1 MTGVMEWLTK
11 VRKLDE
17 GRLQAMGVK
26 PVQHPSLGQA
36 VAFAYQRNGKP
47 YGAKFRTVDKKFSS
61 SVGVTRGLYNEDDLG
76 RLFDL
81 PVVICEGEID
91 CLSVM
96 QAGFERAVSVPDGWT
111 AQGNKTE
118 ALVAA
123 EDLLRKSPYVIVAG
137 DTDEAGESLPRV
149 IANILKGH
157 DVRRA
162 KWPDGCKDPN
172 DVLMRFGE
180 GALAA
185 CLNAATRIDPPG
197 GHITGFSDL
206 PPLSDRRV
214 LRIGENPFDWAV
226 ALELGAMSVWTGTP
240 GSGKS
245 TFLTWAA
252 ERISVSEDIRVGIMA
267 FETHPHTIRD
277 QLSLIRTGRTFASLD
292 ADERQRLLVHLD
304 ARFRL
309 VHVTMD
315 DQTEQ
320 HLAWLE
326 TMVSTLALRDG
337 CKLIIVDPWN
347 ELEHLPEKGESMTQ
361 YVNFATKFI
370 RQMAERLEVHI
381 ALVAHPRKMPTE
393 GFQRAPTGYDIADSS
408 AFFNKPS
415 LGLTVHQATAKDMD
429 GNEETWVQLHVWKV
443 RNSMLYRVNKGK
455 IDLDFN
461 QATQSYSRRQ
471 TSRRIESE
479 AT

>member
-1 MTGVMEWLTK
+1 MTDVMEWLK
-11 VRKLDE
+11 QVRKLDE
-17 GRLQAMGVK
+17 GLLLAMGVK
-26 PVQHPSLGQA
+26 AVQHPSLGQA

-47 YGAKFRTVDKKFSS
+47 YGAKFRTVEKRFSS

-96 QAGFERAVSVPDGWT
+96 QSGFERAVSVPDGWT
-111 AQGNKTE
+111 AQGNKIE

-123 EDLLRKSPYVIVAG
+123 EDLLRKSPFVIVAG
-137 DTDEAGESLPRV
+137 DADEAGESLPRV

-172 DVLMRFGE
+172 DVLVKHGE
-180 GALAA
+180 GALAT

-277 QLSLIRTGRTFASLD
+277 QLSLIRTGRDFASLD
-292 ADERQRLLVHLD
+292 GESRQRLLAHLD
-304 ARFRL
+304 AKFRL
-309 VHVTMD
+309 VHVTME
-315 DQTEQ
+315 DQAEQ

-326 TMVSTLALRDG
+326 TMVSTLALRDQ

-381 ALVAHPRKMPTE
+381 ALVAHPKKMPTE
-393 GFQRAPTGYDIADSS
+393 GHPRAPTGYDIADSA

-415 LGLTVHQATAKDMD
+415 LGLTVHQETRKDDD
-429 GNEETWVQLHVWKV
+429 GNETSWVDLHVWKV
-443 RNSMLYRVNKGK
+443 RNTRLYKINKGK
-455 IDLDFN
+455 ISLTFDQERMRYLRRRDDRQQG
-461 QATQSYSRRQ
+461 QA
-471 TSRRIESE
+471 
-479 AT
+479 

>member
-1 MTGVMEWLTK
+1 MDAMEWLK
-11 VRKLDE
+11 SVRKLDAGLLE
-17 GRLQAMGVK
+17 AMGVK
-26 PVQHPSLGQA
+26 AVQHPALGEA
-36 VAFAYQRNGKP
+36 VAFPYQRGGKP
-47 YGAKFRTVDKKFSS
+47 YAAKFRTTDKKFRSS
-61 SVGVTRGLYNEDDLG
+61 EGVSRGLFNEDDLG

-96 QAGFERAVSVPDGWT
+96 QSGFERAVSVPDGWT

-118 ALVAA
+118 ALSAA
-123 EDLLRKSPYVIVAG
+123 EDLLRRSPFVIVAA
-137 DTDEAGESLPRV
+137 DADEAGESLPRAV
-149 IANILKGH
+149 ANILRGH
-157 DVRRA
+157 DVRWA
-162 KWPDGCKDPN
+162 KWPGGCKDPN
-172 DVLMRFGE
+172 DVLVRFGE
-180 GALAA
+180 GALAT
-185 CLNAATRIDPPG
+185 CLNNATRIDPPG
-197 GHITGFSDL
+197 GLITGFSDL

-252 ERISVSEDIRVGIMA
+252 ERISVSEDIRVGMLA

-277 QLSLIRTGRTFASLD
+277 QLSLIRTGCEFGALD
-292 ADERQRLLVHLD
+292 REPQQRLLAHLD
-304 ARFRL
+304 AKFRL

-326 TMVSTLALRDG
+326 TMVSTLALRDH
-337 CKLIIVDPWN
+337 CKLIIIDPWN

-381 ALVAHPRKMPTE
+381 ALVAHPKKMSTE
-393 GFQRAPTGYDIADSS
+393 GKPRAPTGYDVADSA

-415 LGLTVHQATAKDMD
+415 LGLTVHQETRTDEE
-429 GNEETWVQLHVWKV
+429 GNEVSWVDLHVWKV
-443 RNSMLYRVNKGK
+443 RNTRLYRVNKGK
-455 IDLDFN
+455 ISMTFDADRMRYL
-461 QATQSYSRRQ
+461 RRQ
-471 TSRRIESE
+471 DDRHS
-479 AT
+479 A

>member
-1 MTGVMEWLTK
+1 MTDVMTWLTK
-11 VRKLDE
+11 VRKLDD
-17 GRLQAMGVK
+17 GLLQAMGVK
-26 PVQHPSLGQA
+26 AVQHPSLGQA

-47 YGAKFRTVDKKFSS
+47 YGAKFRTADKKFSS
-61 SVGVTRGLYNEDDLG
+61 SAGVTRGLYNEDDLG

-123 EDLLRKSPYVIVAG
+123 EDLLRKSPFVIVAG
-137 DTDEAGESLPRV
+137 DADEAGESLPRV

-162 KWPDGCKDPN
+162 KWTDGCKDPN

-252 ERISVSEDIRVGIMA
+252 ERISVAEDIRVGIMA

-277 QLSLIRTGRTFASLD
+277 QMSLIRTGREFAALD
-292 ADERQRLLVHLD
+292 GETRQRLLAHLD
-304 ARFRL
+304 AKFRL
-309 VHVTMD
+309 VHVTME
-315 DQTEQ
+315 DQAEQ

-326 TMVSTLALRDG
+326 TMVSTLALRDQ

-381 ALVAHPRKMPTE
+381 ALVAHPKKMPTE
-393 GFQRAPTGYDIADSS
+393 GRPRPPTGYDIADSA

-415 LGLTVHQATAKDMD
+415 LGLTVHQETRDNGD
-429 GNEETWVQLHVWKV
+429 GDEESWVDLHVWKV
-443 RNSMLYRVNKGK
+443 RNTRLYKVEKGK
-455 IDLDFN
+455 ISLTFDRDRM
-461 QATQSYSRRQ
+461 SYVRRG
-471 TSRRIESE
+471 
-479 AT
+479 AA

>member
-1 MTGVMEWLTK
+1 MTDVMEWLTK
-11 VRKLDE
+11 VRKLD
-17 GRLQAMGVK
+17 GGLLDAMGVK
-26 PVQHPSLGQA
+26 PVQHPALGQA

-47 YGAKFRTVDKKFSS
+47 YAAKFRTADKKFSS
-61 SVGVTRGLYNEDDLG
+61 SSGVTRGLYNEDDLR
-76 RLFDL
+76 RLDDL
-81 PVVICEGEID
+81 PIVICEGEID

-96 QAGFERAVSVPDGWT
+96 QSGFERAVSVPDGWT

-118 ALVAA
+118 CLVSV
-123 EDLLRKSPYVIVAG
+123 EDLLRKSPFVIVAA
-137 DTDEAGESLPRV
+137 DSDEAGESLPRAV
-149 IANILKGH
+149 ANILKGH
-157 DVRRA
+157 DVRWA
-162 KWPDGCKDPN
+162 KWPEGCKDPN
-172 DVLMRFGE
+172 DVLMRLGE
-180 GALAA
+180 GALAS
-185 CLNAATRIDPPG
+185 CLNGAVRIDPPG
-197 GHITGFSDL
+197 GLITGFSDL

-214 LRIGENPFDWAV
+214 LRIGQNPFDWAV
-226 ALELGAMSVWTGTP
+226 ALEVGAMSVWTGTP

-252 ERISVSEDIRVGIMA
+252 ERISVAEDIRVGMLA

-277 QLSLIRTGRTFASLD
+277 QLSLIRTGRTFADLD
-292 ADERQRLLVHLD
+292 APTRQKLLAHLD
-304 ARFRL
+304 AKFRL

-326 TMVSTLALRDG
+326 TMVSTLALRDR
-337 CKLIIVDPWN
+337 CKLIIIDPWN

-393 GFQRAPTGYDIADSS
+393 GKPRPPTGYDIADSS

-415 LGLTVHQATAKDMD
+415 LGLTVHQ
-429 GNEETWVQLHVWKV
+429 ETRKNDEGETDSWVELHVWKV
-443 RNSMLYRVNKGK
+443 RNAMLYRVNKGA
-455 IDLDFN
+455 IVSLDFN
-461 QATQSYSRRQ
+461 QTTQTYTRRTKQ
-471 TSRRIESE
+471 GQ
-479 AT
+479 A

>member
-1 MTGVMEWLTK
+1 MDVMEWLK
-11 VRKLDE
+11 SVRKLDAGLLE
-17 GRLQAMGVK
+17 AMGVRA
-26 PVQHPSLGQA
+26 VQHPALGEA
-36 VAFAYQRNGKP
+36 VAFAYQRGGKS
-47 YGAKFRTVDKKFSS
+47 YAAKFRTQDKRFRSS
-61 SVGVTRGLYNEDDLG
+61 EGVTRGLYNEDDLG
-76 RLFDL
+76 RLTDL

-111 AQGNKTE
+111 AQGNKIE
-118 ALVAA
+118 CLAVA
-123 EDLLRKSPYVIVAG
+123 EDLLRKSPFVIVAA
-137 DTDEAGESLPRV
+137 DADEAGESLPRAV
-149 IANILKGH
+149 ANVLKGH
-157 DVRRA
+157 DVRWA
-162 KWPDGCKDPN
+162 KWPEGCKDPN
-172 DVLMRFGE
+172 DVLVKHGE
-180 GALAA
+180 GALAS

-197 GHITGFSDL
+197 GLITGFSDL

-226 ALELGAMSVWTGTP
+226 ALEIGAMSVWTGIP

-252 ERISVSEDIRVGIMA
+252 ERISVAEDIRVGIMA

-277 QLSLIRTGRTFASLD
+277 QLSLIRTGRDFASLD
-292 ADERQRLLVHLD
+292 GETRKRLLEHLD
-304 ARFRL
+304 ARFRM

-315 DQTEQ
+315 DHAQQ

-337 CKLIIVDPWN
+337 CKLIIIDPWN

-381 ALVAHPRKMPTE
+381 ALVAHPKKMTTE
-393 GFQRAPTGYDIADSS
+393 GKPRAPTGYDIADSA

-415 LGLTVHQATAKDMD
+415 LGLTVHQETRIEDD
-429 GNEETWVQLHVWKV
+429 GSETVWVDLHVWKV
-443 RNSMLYRVNKGK
+443 RNTRLYGINKGK
-455 IDLDFN
+455 ISMSFD
-461 QATQSYSRRQ
+461 QAHMRYTRRKD
-471 TSRRIESE
+471 S
-479 AT
+479 